1 MLAWSIWC
9 AASSIVSSITQN
21 GFSCWHPC
29 LPSQFKWPP
38 HSLTTEMHLWPIFL
52 INPEASLVYVRG
64 NAGQWQ
70 AVTSSGMIISTDK
83 IPFPAYHIF
92 QVNVNSVIVD
102 HHHQHQSASPKI
114 NPFDNWRCRSRGHIF
129 SPPLSLNS
137 QFWWE
142 LGSSA
147 RKSSLASFRGDTSYV
162 ELATF
167 ISNQYV

>member
-1 MLAWSIWC
+1 MGFLVGIPVSPHN
-9 AASSIVSSITQN
+9 SNDLHIVWQQKCICDQ
-21 GFSCWHPC
+21 FSW
-29 LPSQFKWPP
+29 
-38 HSLTTEMHLWPIFL
+38 LTLRPACFFFYL
-52 INPEASLVYVRG
+52 RG

-83 IPFPAYHIF
+83 IPFPAYHIS